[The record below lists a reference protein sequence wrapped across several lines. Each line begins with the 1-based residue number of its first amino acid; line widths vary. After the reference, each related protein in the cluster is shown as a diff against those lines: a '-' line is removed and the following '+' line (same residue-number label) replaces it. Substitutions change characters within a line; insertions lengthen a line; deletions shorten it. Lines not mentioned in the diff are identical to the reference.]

1 MKRLIC
7 LFVLVT
13 VGYAWSQALPED
25 VLTNIKKRIEN
36 GHTPSIAI
44 GIIDKNGARYYNFG
58 TKTLN
63 GAPVD
68 EHSIYEIGSISKVF
82 TGILL
87 AQAVQDGKLK
97 LDDPIKKYLPAE
109 VKVPT
114 RNGVE
119 ITLGNLSDHTSGF
132 PRMPGNFA
140 PANPANPFADY
151 TVKQLYEFI
160 SGYELTRDIGDK
172 YEYSNL
178 AVGLLG
184 HILAMQAGTTY
195 EELMIKTIARPLGMN
210 ETKITFNDKMK
221 KNLAMGHSQGKQVEN
236 WDLPTLA
243 GAGAIRS
250 STFDMLKFLAANMGL
265 TKTSLRQAM
274 DKSHEVRHDK
284 AGASRV
290 GLGWHIMK
298 GKNGDV
304 ISHGGGTGGYR
315 TFAGFVKETG
325 MGVVVLTNSNAGA
338 DDIGFHLLN
347 PDAPLQTIKPS
358 ATNEMRDVIE
368 KQGIDAGIAQYYKRK
383 RMNLGTYDFS
393 ETALN
398 DLGYSYMDKNL
409 PTALAIFKLAIAEYP
424 TSSNVYDSYGEALL
438 KNGQKEL
445 AIENYKKSVEL
456 NPANTSSIEALK
468 KLGVN
473 LDFSSIDVPEATLD
487 TYLGTYELQ
496 PGFNIDVTREGK
508 QLFTQ
513 ATGQSR
519 FEVYPKSQTEFYLK
533 VVVAQISFN
542 VVEGKVESLTLFQ
555 NGQSMKGKKIK

>member
-7 LFVLVT
+7 LLVLVT
-13 VGYAWSQALPED
+13 VGYAWSQPLPED
-25 VLTNIKKRIEN
+25 VLANIKKRIEN
-36 GHTPSIAI
+36 GHTPSVAV

-68 EHSIYEIGSISKVF
+68 EHTIYEIGSISKVF
-82 TGILL
+82 TAILL

-97 LDDPIKKYLPAE
+97 LDDPIKKYLPAD

-114 RNGVE
+114 RNE
-119 ITLGNLSDHTSGF
+119 AQITLGHLSDHTSGL
-132 PRMPGNFA
+132 PRMPGNFS

-160 SGYELTRDIGDK
+160 SGYELTRDIGEK

-184 HILAMQAGTTY
+184 HLLAMQAGTTY

-210 ETKITFNDKMK
+210 ETKNTFNDKMK
-221 KNLAMGHSQGKQVEN
+221 KNLAMGYSQGKQVEN

-250 STFDMLKFLAANMGL
+250 STSDMLKFLAANMGL

-325 MGVVVLTNSNAGA
+325 MGVVVFTNSNAGA

-358 ATNEMRDVIE
+358 AANEMRDVIE
-368 KQGIDAGIAQYYKRK
+368 KQGIEAGIAQYYKRK
-383 RMNLGTYDFS
+383 KTNLGTYDFN

-409 PTALAIFKLAIAEYP
+409 PVALAVLKLAVEQFP
-424 TSSNVYDSYGEALL
+424 TSSNAYDSYGEALL

-456 NPANTSSIEALK
+456 NPANTSGIEALK

-473 LDFSSIDVPEATLD
+473 LDFSNIDVPESTLD

-496 PGFNIDVTREGK
+496 PGFNIEVTREGK

-542 VVEGKVESLTLFQ
+542 IVEGKVESLTLFQ
-555 NGQSMKGKKIK
+555 NGRSMKGKKVK

>member
-1 MKRLIC
+1 
-7 LFVLVT
+7 V
-13 VGYAWSQALPED
+13 
-25 VLTNIKKRIEN
+25 
-36 GHTPSIAI
+36 AI

-68 EHSIYEIGSISKVF
+68 EHTIYEIGSISKVF

-109 VKVPT
+109 VQVPT
-114 RNGVE
+114 RNETE
-119 ITLGNLSDHTSGF
+119 ITLGHLSDHTSGL
-132 PRMPGNFA
+132 PRMPGNFN

-160 SGYELTRDIGDK
+160 SGYELTRDIGEK

-184 HILAMQAGTTY
+184 HILAMQARTTY
-195 EELMIKTIARPLGMN
+195 EELMIKTIARPLGMD
-210 ETKITFNDKMK
+210 ETRITFNDKMK

-236 WDLPTLA
+236 WDIPTLA

-250 STFDMLKFLAANMGL
+250 STFDMLKFLAANMAL

-274 DKSHEVRHDK
+274 DKSHQVRHDK
-284 AGASRV
+284 AGDNRV
-290 GLGWHIMK
+290 GLGWHIAK

-304 ISHGGGTGGYR
+304 IWHNGGTGGYR

-325 MGVVVLTNSNAGA
+325 MGVVVLTNSNTGA
-338 DDIGFHLLN
+338 DDLGFHLLN

-358 ATNEMRDVIE
+358 AVNEMRDVIE

-398 DLGYSYMDKNL
+398 DLGYSYIDKNL
-409 PTALAIFKLAIAEYP
+409 PIALAIFKLAIAEYP
-424 TSSNVYDSYGEALL
+424 TPSNVYDSYGEALL

-456 NPANTSSIEALK
+456 NPANTSGIEALK

-473 LDFSSIDVPEATLD
+473 LDFSSIDVPESTLD

-519 FEVYPKSQTEFYLK
+519 IEVYPKSQTEFYLK

-542 VVEGKVESLTLFQ
+542 VVDGKVESLTLIQ
-555 NGQSMKGKKIK
+555 NGRSIKGKKVK